1 MNHFSERV
9 RFEQYRLMVISGWPE
24 SEMKRAAFLSAQAA
38 LEREIAFAGIVN
50 PTGRP

>member
-24 SEMKRAAFLSAQAA
+24 SEVKRAAFLSAQAA
-38 LEREIAFAGIVN
+38 LEREMAFEGFVDTA
-50 PTGRP
+50 RRL